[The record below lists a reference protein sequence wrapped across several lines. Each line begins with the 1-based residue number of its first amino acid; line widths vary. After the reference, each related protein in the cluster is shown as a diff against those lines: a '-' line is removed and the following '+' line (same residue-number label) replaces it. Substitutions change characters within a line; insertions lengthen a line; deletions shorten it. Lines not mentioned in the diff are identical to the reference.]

1 MFRKIT
7 LALAAATALG
17 AAALVPSVASAH
29 GHGHGHG
36 HGHWGHFGHHWRGG
50 FGFYAPIVYGG
61 TSCYIVRRVVETPYG
76 PRVRRV
82 EVCG

>member
-7 LALAAATALG
+7 LALAATAAIG
-17 AAALVPSVASAH
+17 AAAFSPTAASAH
-29 GHGHGHG
+29 GF

-50 FGFYAPIVYGG
+50 FGFYGPIVLGG
-61 TSCYIVRRVVETPYG
+61 PECYIVRRVVETPVG

-82 EVCG
+82 EVCD